1 MRTAIAALLG
11 MVMVTSA
18 HVTPPPGDSVYGRVT
33 AVRRADLVVFNHA
46 AGDYTLRLVG
56 VAVPTATRAADTAA
70 AFVRN
75 MVLNR
80 PARMRLEGRD
90 RNGVLRA
97 RLYTAGADAG
107 IREVNVE
114 LVRAG
119 LARKVANFDFKYGE
133 LANAE
138 REARA
143 ARRGVFAAPR

>member
-1 MRTAIAALLG
+1 MNTRAIGLLG
-11 MVMVTSA
+11 LFLVTSA
-18 HVTPPPGDSVYGRVT
+18 HVIPPGDSLYGRVT
-33 AVRRADLVVFNHA
+33 AVRSADVVVLTHA
-46 AGDYTLRLVG
+46 AGQYTLRLVG
-56 VAVPTATRAADTAA
+56 IAPPAATRAASEAT

-75 MVLNR
+75 LVLNK

-97 RLYTAGADAG
+97 RLYTADSTTG
-107 IREVNVE
+107 IVEVNVE

-119 LARKVANFDFKYGE
+119 LVRKVANFDFKYGE

-138 REARA
+138 REARV